1 MPEPTPTPPSHYF
14 DGKPVAPS
22 AESTFV
28 VRGPIRHLTLTSDRA
43 TFSHGSLD
51 RGTKILL
58 ENIGD
63 TTVLPDGDLLDLGCG
78 VGPIAL
84 TLALRN
90 PNRTIWAIDVNE
102 RALALCERNARDNS
116 LDNVRVCHVDQLTL
130 RSGPAQFAAIWS
142 NPPIH
147 VGKPEL
153 HSMLLRWL
161 VCLAPGGYSR
171 LVVNKNLGS
180 DSLQKWL
187 EDEHY
192 PTQRVLSRSG
202 FRILQVSPRT
212 I

>member
-14 DGKPVAPS
+14 DQKPVATS
-22 AESTFV
+22 AESSFV
-28 VRGPIRHLTLTSDRA
+28 VRGPIRHLKLTSDRA

-58 ENIGD
+58 ENFGS
-63 TTVLPDGDLLDLGCG
+63 TSLLPDGDFLDLGCG

-84 TLALRN
+84 SLALRN
-90 PNRTIWAIDVNE
+90 PSRRVWAIDVNE

-116 LDNVRVCHVDQLTL
+116 LTNVQVCLPDDLIGRAGPTQL
-130 RSGPAQFAAIWS
+130 AAIWS

-153 HSMLLRWL
+153 HAMLLRWL
-161 VCLAPGGYSR
+161 VLLAPSGYSR

-187 EDEHY
+187 ESECF

-212 I
+212 E